1 MIYILVF
8 VIPALIGAML
18 GLTIPI
24 LYGIFWI
31 TVAVLALGLAFALV
45 ELILPYVLVA
55 GIIAWV
61 AWSLYSG
68 RSERRIADE
77 RASSSR
83 KDDSKSLVSN
93 EKAFPKSLEK
103 AIRKQMCQLPLGK
116 SEVISEF
123 GFRGGA
129 YVKAITPFRV
139 ALKET
144 GIDREETVER
154 FRLGWLKERAKDAQ
168 RLWLTAGL
176 DQAEFDYWINDVGE
190 FEVYRVSNEWRA
202 FWLNQQLSTNARAIF
217 VPGSDIDSY
226 RYRLE
231 RFEVHPGIPTLRDPM
246 MVYSDEQDFRINW
259 FREKRRTWAL
269 AWELLGRDSGGLK
282 FGIVRGRAVIILV

>member
-1 MIYILVF
+1 MIYLLVF
-8 VIPALIGAML
+8 VIPAFIGAML

-31 TVAVLALGLAFALV
+31 SVAVLALGLAFALV

-68 RSERRIADE
+68 RYERRISFQS
-77 RASSSR
+77 ASSSR
-83 KDDSKSLVSN
+83 EEDSKSPVSN
-93 EKAFPKSLEK
+93 GKAFPKSLEK

-116 SEVISEF
+116 SEVIPEF

-129 YVKAITPFRV
+129 YVKAVTPFRV

-144 GIDREETVER
+144 GLEREEIVER
-154 FRLGWLKERAKDAQ
+154 FRLSWLKERASDAQ
-168 RLWLTAGL
+168 RLWLKAGL
-176 DQAEFDYWINDVGE
+176 DQAEFDYWINDLGE
-190 FEVYRVSNEWRA
+190 FEVHRVSNEYRA
-202 FWLNQQLSTNARAIF
+202 FWLNEQLSTNSRAIF
-217 VPGSDIDSY
+217 VPGSDISSY

-246 MVYSDEQDFRINW
+246 MVCADEQDFRINW

-269 AWELLGRDSGGLK
+269 AWDLLGRDSGGLK
-282 FGIVRGRAVIILV
+282 FGIVRGRAVILLA